1 MAKKGR
7 EIKVH
12 LTFVMDMLASARP
25 FNLLISY
32 SIS

>member
-12 LTFVMDMLASARP
+12 LTFVMATLDSARP
-25 FNLLISY
+25 FNLLIIY
-32 SIS
+32 SVS

>member
-12 LTFVMDMLASARP
+12 LTSVMDTFASARP
-25 FNLLISY
+25 FNLLIIH

>member
-1 MAKKGR
+1 MAKKGKK
-7 EIKVH
+7 IKVH

-25 FNLLISY
+25 FNLLIIY